1 MVDRQTTRRAFLG
14 DAFLVAGAAS
24 LSPALARSATGAQ
37 EQKLHVACNSYSWAV
52 FYQRQ
57 GQNLD
62 QVLDEG
68 LAEVAASGLDGYE
81 PSLADV
87 AQVDRLAPLL
97 KKHGLEMRSFYVN
110 SLLHEADQADQSIEQ
125 ILTVARRAKEEAGA
139 CIVVTNPSPLA
150 WGGPQNKN
158 DAQLKTQAVS
168 LNRLGAE
175 LKKIGLTLAYHN
187 HDMELREAAR
197 EFHHMM
203 LGTDP
208 ANVTLC
214 LDSHWVY
221 RGSGNSQVAL
231 FDIVKL
237 YGSRV
242 SELHL
247 RQSKDGVW
255 TEAFGEGDIDYRA
268 FASAL
273 RETGARPHV
282 VLEQAIEN
290 GSPNTMKPVEAFKES
305 TEYVRRLFTGLGE
318 NA

>member
-1 MVDRQTTRRAFLG
+1 M
-14 DAFLVAGAAS
+14 
-24 LSPALARSATGAQ
+24 
-37 EQKLHVACNSYSWAV
+37 
-52 FYQRQ
+52 
-57 GQNLD
+57 
-62 QVLDEG
+62 
-68 LAEVAASGLDGYE
+68 
-81 PSLADV
+81 
-87 AQVDRLAPLL
+87 
-97 KKHGLEMRSFYVN
+97 
-110 SLLHEADQADQSIEQ
+110 
-125 ILTVARRAKEEAGA
+125 
-139 CIVVTNPSPLA
+139 
-150 WGGPQNKN
+150 
-158 DAQLKTQAVS
+158 
-168 LNRLGAE
+168 NRLGAE

-221 RGSGNSQVAL
+221 RGSGNSQIAL

-255 TEAFGEGDIDYRA
+255 TEALGDGDIDYRA

-273 RETGARPHV
+273 RRRGPVRTWSWSRPSRRARP
-282 VLEQAIEN
+282 
-290 GSPNTMKPVEAFKES
+290 T
-305 TEYVRRLFTGLGE
+305 R
-318 NA
+318 

>member
-1 MVDRQTTRRAFLG
+1 MADRRTTRRDFLG
-14 DAFLVAGAAS
+14 DTVLVAGAAA
-24 LSPALARSATGAQ
+24 LSPALARSAMGAQ
-37 EQKLHVACNSYSWAV
+37 DRKLHVACNSYSWAV

-57 GQNLD
+57 GRNFD
-62 QVLDEG
+62 QMLDEG

-81 PSLADV
+81 PSLADI

-125 ILTVARRAKEEAGA
+125 ILTVAGRAKEAGA
-139 CIVVTNPSPLA
+139 RIVVTNPSPLA

-158 DAQLKTQAVS
+158 DAQLKTQAVA

-175 LKKIGLTLAYHN
+175 LKKTGLTLAYHN

-255 TEAFGEGDIDYRA
+255 TEALGEGDIDYRA

-282 VLEQAIEN
+282 VLEQAIEK
-290 GSPNTMKPVEAFKES
+290 GSPDTMKPVEAFKES